1 MSVSF
6 SPKAGLIP
14 YFFDKDGQL
23 KMLFM
28 VASDPKFG
36 GPKPMISKGT
46 IEEGE
51 TPEHAAIREAVEE
64 LGLKP
69 ENVKGEL
76 IKIFEGK
83 VTLRTSNYDMVI
95 FGVEVHN
102 KTNFNK
108 WDYET
113 LYATWMCNESFQVKG
128 RKDHKPHVQVLVD
141 VLEKNKERD

>member
-1 MSVSF
+1 MSMSF

-14 YFFDKDGQL
+14 YIVDADGQL

-51 TPEHAAIREAVEE
+51 TPEHAAVREAIEE

-69 ENVKGEL
+69 ENIKGEL
-76 IKIFEGK
+76 IKVFEGK
-83 VTLRTSNYDMVI
+83 VTLRTSNYDMTI
-95 FGVEVHN
+95 YGVEVYN

-113 LYATWMCNESFQVKG
+113 LYATWMSNDSFQVKG
-128 RKDHKPHVQVLVD
+128 RRDHKPHVQELVE
-141 VLEKNKERD
+141 LINKR